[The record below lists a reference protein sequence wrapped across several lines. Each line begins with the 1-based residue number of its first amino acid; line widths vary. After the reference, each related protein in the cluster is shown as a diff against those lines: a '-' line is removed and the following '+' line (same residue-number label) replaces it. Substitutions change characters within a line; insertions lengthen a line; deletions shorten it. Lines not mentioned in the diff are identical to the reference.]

1 MKTTIQSFTAADWGP
16 SLRSAATTL
25 AAVCVA
31 VYTAGLVTGEF
42 VHSVNAQLSSFISSR
57 VATVAPAAPAPVE
70 SGIDD
75 VDDAYQS
82 AAALEAHRR
91 SGEPSIPLDQL
102 VSDLGLDGIAE
113 SIPQM
118 VIQRQA
124 LQPIATIAAPD
135 LSTLTVVQLRQMA
148 RAAGHKGLAR
158 SGRRADL
165 LQALA

>member
-1 MKTTIQSFTAADWGP
+1 MKTIHLEDIAGPVTGIEIVEIQPITQRVAAALRADWGP

-31 VYTAGLVTGEF
+31 VYAAGIMTGEF
-42 VHSVNAQLSSFISSR
+42 VHSVNAKLSSFISSR
-57 VATVAPAAPAPVE
+57 VATVAPAAPAPIVE
-70 SGIDD
+70 
-75 VDDAYQS
+75 
-82 AAALEAHRR
+82 
-91 SGEPSIPLDQL
+91 P
-102 VSDLGLDGIAE
+102 
-113 SIPQM
+113 IPQM